1 MGVRHSLQ
9 KGRVVILSQGCND
22 AMFILPGAIVFIA
35 PTVHKQ

>member
-1 MGVRHSLQ
+1 MGVPHSLP
-9 KGRVVILSQGCND
+9 KGRVVILSQVYND